1 MFDYVIHYFSNAH
14 QVYCEDSPAKG
25 IYDHCQHDDLDL
37 HSRSEVR
44 LKLDYFLTCNIS
56 DNIYAITCKL
66 GMAVDLWMP
75 KNAHARLDDLDLDT
89 RQQSKQ

>member
-1 MFDYVIHYFSNAH
+1 MFDYVINYFSNAH

-56 DNIYAITCKL
+56 DNNVRYYMHTWH
-66 GMAVDLWMP
+66 GS
-75 KNAHARLDDLDLDT
+75 RLMDAKK
-89 RQQSKQ
+89 RSCSFG